1 MIGPDPL
8 TNAILD
14 FVCLRNAALLL
25 VCYLVVLALYLID
38 ELGLLTF
45 RSKRLEALFS
55 RASLALFVVVSPLF
69 MVVAMVFAF
78 VWGFSC

>member
-1 MIGPDPL
+1 M
-8 TNAILD
+8 D

-25 VCYLVVLALYLID
+25 VCYLAVLALYLSD
-38 ELGLLTF
+38 ELGLFTF
-45 RSKRLEALFS
+45 RSKLLEALFS
-55 RASLALFVVVSPLF
+55 RISLTLFVVVSPVF